1 MRKLLPLSML
11 LCSCIALAGNNDA
24 LQTCYNDKIP
34 AKNLVAD
41 TEIFLVIDQ
50 TTMFDSSL
58 EQSVADNVRPF
69 LKSGNAF
76 SVTQFSAFTQG
87 HYTDVMVSGRLDTE
101 LPNAVRNDVSKPV
114 LTKFDQCM
122 SLQPRLASQLVGQ
135 AMKVA
140 FGGSS
145 SDIARSDIFA
155 SLKDISGKVRQSPA
169 QHKIV
174 LLASD
179 MLENSSVT
187 SFYAHQTVRQ
197 INVDKELKLVADNQ
211 LYGDF
216 GGARVYVIGAGL
228 LAEDAKQPRGI
239 YRSTQTMQAL
249 SKFWGTYFQKS
260 NAELVEFGQPA
271 LLNLIHN

>member
-1 MRKLLPLSML
+1 MKRLFPISML
-11 LCSCIALAGNNDA
+11 LFSCVAVAGNNDA
-24 LQTCYNDKIP
+24 VPTCYNGKIP
-34 AKNLVAD
+34 AKTAVTD

-50 TTMFDSSL
+50 TTLFDGSL
-58 EQSVADNVRPF
+58 EQSVADNARPF
-69 LKSGNAF
+69 LKAGNAF

-87 HYTDVMVSGRLDTE
+87 HYTDVMVSGRLDSE
-101 LPNAVRNDVSKPV
+101 LPKAVRDDVSKPA
-114 LTKFDQCM
+114 LTKFDQCLA
-122 SLQPRLASQLVGQ
+122 LQPRLAGQLVGS

-187 SFYAHQTVRQ
+187 SFYARQAVRQ
-197 INVDKELKLVADNQ
+197 INVEKELTLVAANH

-228 LAEDAKQPRGI
+228 LAEDAKHPRGI
-239 YRSTQTMQAL
+239 YRPTQTMQAL
-249 SKFWGTYFQKS
+249 SEFWNTYFQKS

-271 LLNLIHN
+271 LLNSIRN